1 MLRFIHQLFTSTIQ
15 FLETAKPYT
24 FPRRGNQEI
33 ERGVFPMAAG
43 RRLFG
48 SSRNETITGTS
59 GDDTIYSGGGS
70 DFLNGGDGSDTYVF
84 SGSATGFSTFR
95 DSGTGG
101 WDRILAGSSNTQIG
115 LASGFGRSSGI
126 EEITANGKANVSIL
140 GSSGGDVWDFSATR
154 LTGIRLIDAGAGN
167 DTVTGSA
174 GDDTI
179 KGGAGDDSLIGGGG
193 TDTALY
199 AKAASNY
206 VISINAAG
214 EVTVKDLTGAEGTD
228 WLKGF
233 TYLQFADKRIA
244 VSSLQPP
251 TPQPPADTTA
261 SVPTLTVSPA
271 SGLEDTAIALNIAA
285 ALTDLDGSETLSI
298 AISGVPAGATLSAGT
313 NLGSGTWLL
322 TPAQLNGLTITP
334 RANSD
339 ADFTLTVRATALE
352 SNGGATATRTASL
365 PVTVTPVADAPTL
378 AVSPASGSGS
388 GPVPLNISAALVDTD
403 GSETLSIAISG
414 VPAGATLS
422 AGTNQGNGTWLL
434 TPAQLA
440 GLTINPPANG
450 SNFTLTVTARATEA
464 DGGATAMTTASLP
477 VALPPVDTTASMPTL
492 SVSGAQG
499 LVNTSIAL
507 NIAAALTDL
516 DGSETLSISI
526 SGVPAGAV
534 LSAGTNQGNG
544 TWVLTPAQLS
554 GLRITPPVNSDADF
568 VLTVRATATESNG
581 GATATAQ
588 ASLSVVVDPV
598 AAGTVTYTPTI
609 VGTAAGEVLNGTAGN
624 DVIRGAGGDDTLNGG
639 QGSDVYLVG
648 GTADGNDTYADS
660 GTSGFDRIVATQA
673 GTVIGLKNFGPAS
686 GIEEITANGYANVT
700 IAGWWEG
707 SVLDFRNTTLS
718 GIAMIRGAGWVDTI
732 WGSAGND
739 VIWGGAAGDTMDGGG
754 GSDTYLVGGTGDG
767 IDTIVDTGTS
777 GYDVILATQAG
788 TTIQL
793 RNFGPSNGIEEI
805 SANGYANVSVVGS
818 WEGSVLDFSA
828 TKLTGIAA
836 LQGAGWNDTITGGS
850 GNDTLMGMAGNDTLK
865 GGGGND
871 WLDGGEGSDTAVFQG
886 NYADYTVARLAD
898 GSWQVTGISGAG
910 LAEGSDR
917 LVAVEYARFADRVI
931 DLTNGGTTVGGSSG
945 GSTGGGSTGGG
956 STGGGSTGGG
966 STGGGSTGGGS
977 TGGSTTGLIRV
988 PDVPAAGAS
997 GELVGMT
1004 LQNASAAAQAAA
1016 IVSFGQ
1022 VFKPGDLMPGTG
1034 LVAVINGVSVPVQV
1048 DVKALNA
1055 DGSVRHAILTLQAPA
1070 IAGNGEVDV
1079 MLKQGAAPTGAA
1091 LTAQDA
1097 IARGLNVTLDVNLR
1111 NADGSSTLKSVNV
1124 AQLLQSSIA
1133 NGTVETWMSG
1143 SLASEFRVQTTLT
1156 TGLKAIF
1163 DIRVMADGN
1172 IRTDV
1177 ILANDS
1183 TFTPNVNAFTYDVA
1197 VKQGGT
1203 VVYSEANMFHH
1214 ANSTWHVEAWLRGEP
1229 AINVQRD
1236 VGYLIATGAVPA
1248 LDTAQGVDA
1257 AAIAADYAALAAAD
1271 TGPLGAAFVTQYM
1284 PMTGGRPDLGPIP
1297 EWYARYLLTQDA
1309 RAFEVMMAQADA
1321 AGSVPWHYTAEA
1333 TGDPVRVDQYPRLWI
1348 DSRGT
1353 GSGSVPDMPPAS
1365 ALAGWTY
1372 DLAHAPALSYLPY
1385 LFTGSHYHLDELQAQ
1400 AATEI
1405 ASRSPAY
1412 AIAPG
1417 IMNPPAE
1424 QLRALAW
1431 TLRDLMDAAYITPDG
1446 DPMKGYFEGLVNQNL
1461 AQWKQLYIT
1470 QNKMGAAGQIEGY
1483 FESYNSANNGSIAP
1497 WQQDYLITVLGE
1509 AYARGYA
1516 TAGELLAWMENF
1528 SAGRFTSAAL
1538 GYDPIHGFAYYIPV
1552 VDAQG
1557 NIISS
1562 WAQLNSVANAQFGS
1576 DWTTITNELLGYPD
1590 WAGGYAANAR
1600 AAMAT
1605 LVSVTGS
1612 AQAVEAY
1619 GYVISQTFNLA
1630 KGSFEDNPLWN
1641 VMPKLADGT
1650 YLDSDDILVQTGAGA
1665 NFTGSAKNELVY
1677 GGTGN
1682 NTIAGGAGIDLL
1694 FGGQGDDLVQG
1705 GDGNDYLFGNQG
1717 NDILQGGNGNDTLVG
1732 GTGNDTLTGGAGAD
1746 RFYFNFGDGRDTV
1759 TDFTPS
1765 QGDTIEIHNAATYG
1779 IATFAQLQT
1788 HMSQSAN
1795 GVTIALD
1802 ANNSILLQNTTLA
1815 QLSAQQFIFS

>member
-1 MLRFIHQLFTSTIQ
+1 
-15 FLETAKPYT
+15 
-24 FPRRGNQEI
+24 
-33 ERGVFPMAAG
+33 
-43 RRLFG
+43 
-48 SSRNETITGTS
+48 
-59 GDDTIYSGGGS
+59 
-70 DFLNGGDGSDTYVF
+70 
-84 SGSATGFSTFR
+84 
-95 DSGTGG
+95 
-101 WDRILAGSSNTQIG
+101 
-115 LASGFGRSSGI
+115 
-126 EEITANGKANVSIL
+126 
-140 GSSGGDVWDFSATR
+140 
-154 LTGIRLIDAGAGN
+154 
-167 DTVTGSA
+167 
-174 GDDTI
+174 
-179 KGGAGDDSLIGGGG
+179 
-193 TDTALY
+193 
-199 AKAASNY
+199 
-206 VISINAAG
+206 
-214 EVTVKDLTGAEGTD
+214 
-228 WLKGF
+228 
-233 TYLQFADKRIA
+233 
-244 VSSLQPP
+244 
-251 TPQPPADTTA
+251 
-261 SVPTLTVSPA
+261 
-271 SGLEDTAIALNIAA
+271 
-285 ALTDLDGSETLSI
+285 
-298 AISGVPAGATLSAGT
+298 
-313 NLGSGTWLL
+313 
-322 TPAQLNGLTITP
+322 
-334 RANSD
+334 
-339 ADFTLTVRATALE
+339 
-352 SNGGATATRTASL
+352 
-365 PVTVTPVADAPTL
+365 
-378 AVSPASGSGS
+378 
-388 GPVPLNISAALVDTD
+388 
-403 GSETLSIAISG
+403 
-414 VPAGATLS
+414 
-422 AGTNQGNGTWLL
+422 
-434 TPAQLA
+434 
-440 GLTINPPANG
+440 
-450 SNFTLTVTARATEA
+450 
-464 DGGATAMTTASLP
+464 
-477 VALPPVDTTASMPTL
+477 
-492 SVSGAQG
+492 

-793 RNFGPSNGIEEI
+793 RDFGPSNGIEEI

-931 DLTNGGTTVGGSSG
+931 DLTNGGTTVGGSS
-945 GSTGGGSTGGG
+945 
-956 STGGGSTGGG
+956 GGSTGGG